1 MMKKNDIIELDIT
14 GMTHEGLGV
23 GRKNGMAVF
32 VEDAVLG
39 EKVFARIT
47 RLHKNYAVAEVE
59 EWLNK
64 NQHRQE
70 PFCPVYG
77 RCGGCSLQH
86 MSYRMQLEF
95 KHGVVKD
102 ALEHIGGF
110 QGITVNPVIGMNNPM
125 HYRNKAQYPAGIGS
139 DGRPVTGFYAKKSH
153 QIIDFESCAIQDEI
167 SVKIR
172 NHIIEAFREAG
183 IPAYDETTGKGILRQ
198 VITRTASTGVMIILV
213 VTTEKIP
220 GLKSLIQGISARF
233 PEVKSIVLNINNKKG
248 SVIPGDKNIT
258 VYGQDTIADKLGN
271 YVFHISP
278 LSFFQVNPVQTE
290 ILYEKVLEYAALTG
304 NETVFD
310 LYCGIG
316 TISIFLAGKTK
327 RVIGV
332 ESVKEAVEM
341 AERNKLVNNVSNIEF
356 YNGKAEDITAKFYK
370 KGIKAD
376 VVVVDPPRK
385 GCDGKLLET
394 MAGMRPTRIVYVS
407 CNPSTLARD
416 LKYLGEN
423 GYRIEQVQPVDM
435 FPWTYHVECIVGIH
449 RTDS

>member
-1 MMKKNDIIELDIT
+1 MKKNDIIELDIT

-32 VEDAVLG
+32 VEGAVSG
-39 EKVFARIT
+39 EKVYARIIKVQ
-47 RLHKNYAVAEVE
+47 KNYAVAEVH
-59 EWLNK
+59 EWLDK
-64 NQHRQE
+64 SQHRQE
-70 PFCPVYG
+70 PFCLVYES
-77 RCGGCSLQH
+77 CGGCSLQH
-86 MSYRMQLEF
+86 MSYQMQLEF
-95 KHGVVKD
+95 KYGVVKD

-110 QGITVNPVIGMNNPM
+110 KDITVNPAIGMDNPM
-125 HYRNKAQYPAGIGS
+125 HYRNKAQYPVGIGNDS
-139 DGRPVTGFYAKKSH
+139 KPVSGFYAKQSH

-172 NHIIEAFREAG
+172 NHIIESVREAG

-198 VITRTASTGVMIILV
+198 IITRTASTGIMVVLV
-213 VTTEKIP
+213 VTTEKVP
-220 GLKSLIQGISARF
+220 GLKALIQNISARF
-233 PEVKSIVLNINNKKG
+233 PEVKSIVLNINNRKG
-248 SVIPGDKNIT
+248 SVITGEKNLT
-258 VYGQDTIADKLGN
+258 VYGQDTITDRLGK

-278 LSFFQVNPVQTE
+278 LSFYQVNPVQTE
-290 ILYEKVLEYAALTG
+290 ILYGKVMEYAALKG

-316 TISIFLAGKTK
+316 TISVFLAGKAK

-341 AERNKLVNNVSNIEF
+341 AERNKLVNNISNVEF
-356 YNGKAEDITAKFYK
+356 YHGKAENIAAELYK

-394 MAGMRPTRIVYVS
+394 IAGMRPTRIVYVS

-435 FPWTYHVECIVGIH
+435 FPWTSHVECVTLMSRVGK
-449 RTDS
+449 

>member
-1 MMKKNDIIELDIT
+1 MKKNDIIELDIT

-32 VEDAVLG
+32 VEGAVSG
-39 EKVFARIT
+39 EKVYARIKKVQ
-47 RLHKNYAVAEVE
+47 KNHAVAEVQK
-59 EWLNK
+59 WLNK
-64 NQHRQE
+64 SQHRQE
-70 PFCPVYG
+70 PFCPVYES
-77 RCGGCSLQH
+77 CGGCSLQH
-86 MSYRMQLEF
+86 MSYKMQLEF

-125 HYRNKAQYPAGIGS
+125 HYRNKAQYPVGIGNDS
-139 DGRPVTGFYAKKSH
+139 KPVSGFYAKQSH

-172 NHIIEAFREAG
+172 NYIIESVREAG

-198 VITRTASTGVMIILV
+198 IITRIASTGVMVILV
-213 VTTEKIP
+213 VTTEKTP
-220 GLKSLIQGISARF
+220 GLKALIQKISARF
-233 PEVKSIVLNINNKKG
+233 PEVKSIVINVNNRKG
-248 SVIPGDKNIT
+248 SVIPGEKNIV
-258 VYGQDTIADKLGN
+258 VYGQDTITDRLGQ

-278 LSFFQVNPVQTE
+278 LSFFQVNHEQTV
-290 ILYEKVLEYAALTG
+290 ILYEKVLEYATLTG

-316 TISIFLAGKTK
+316 TISIFLAEKAK

-341 AERNKLVNNVSNIEF
+341 AERNKLANNVSNVEF
-356 YNGKAEDITAKFYK
+356 YHGKAEDITAELSK

-394 MAGMRPTRIVYVS
+394 IASMRPTRIVYVS

-416 LKYLGEN
+416 LKYLSEN
-423 GYRIEQVQPVDM
+423 GYCIEQVQPVDM
-435 FPWTYHVECIVGIH
+435 FPWTSHVESCVLIT
-449 RTDS
+449 RNEK

>member
-1 MMKKNDIIELDIT
+1 MKKNDIIELDIT

-32 VEDAVLG
+32 VEGAVSG
-39 EKVFARIT
+39 EKVYARIIKVQ
-47 RLHKNYAVAEVE
+47 KNYAVAEVH

-64 NQHRQE
+64 SQHRQE
-70 PFCPVYG
+70 PFCPVYES
-77 RCGGCSLQH
+77 CGGCSLQH

-110 QGITVNPVIGMNNPM
+110 QGITVNPVLGMNNPM
-125 HYRNKAQYPAGIGS
+125 HYRNKAQYPVGIGS
-139 DGRPVTGFYAKKSH
+139 DGKPVSGFYAKRSH

-172 NHIIEAFREAG
+172 NHIIESVREAG

-198 VITRTASTGVMIILV
+198 IITRTASTGVMVVLV

-220 GLKSLIQGISARF
+220 ALKDLIQNISARF
-233 PEVKSIVLNINNKKG
+233 PEIRSIVLNINNRKG
-248 SVIPGDKNIT
+248 SVIPGEKNIT
-258 VYGQDTIADKLGN
+258 VYGQDAISDRLGR

-278 LSFFQVNPVQTE
+278 LSFYQVNRVQTE
-290 ILYEKVLEYAALTG
+290 ILYEKVLEYADLTG

-316 TISIFLAGKTK
+316 TISIFLAGKAKT
-327 RVIGV
+327 VIGI

-341 AERNKLVNNVSNIEF
+341 AERNKLVNNISNIEF
-356 YNGKAEDITAKFYK
+356 YHGKAEDITIELYQ

-394 MAGMRPTRIVYVS
+394 ITGMRPARIVYVS

-416 LKYLGEN
+416 LKYLAGK

-435 FPWTYHVECIVGIH
+435 FPWTSHVECVALM
-449 RTDS
+449 SKVEK

>member
-1 MMKKNDIIELDIT
+1 M
-14 GMTHEGLGV
+14 
-23 GRKNGMAVF
+23 
-32 VEDAVLG
+32 
-39 EKVFARIT
+39 
-47 RLHKNYAVAEVE
+47 
-59 EWLNK
+59 
-64 NQHRQE
+64 
-70 PFCPVYG
+70 
-77 RCGGCSLQH
+77 
-86 MSYRMQLEF
+86 
-95 KHGVVKD
+95 
-102 ALEHIGGF
+102 
-110 QGITVNPVIGMNNPM
+110 
-125 HYRNKAQYPAGIGS
+125 
-139 DGRPVTGFYAKKSH
+139 
-153 QIIDFESCAIQDEI
+153 
-167 SVKIR
+167 
-172 NHIIEAFREAG
+172 
-183 IPAYDETTGKGILRQ
+183 
-198 VITRTASTGVMIILV
+198 
-213 VTTEKIP
+213 
-220 GLKSLIQGISARF
+220 
-233 PEVKSIVLNINNKKG
+233 
-248 SVIPGDKNIT
+248 
-258 VYGQDTIADKLGN
+258 
-271 YVFHISP
+271 
-278 LSFFQVNPVQTE
+278 
-290 ILYEKVLEYAALTG
+290 YEKVLEYAALTG

-435 FPWTYHVECIVGIH
+435 FPWTYHVECVVLITRNI
-449 RTDS
+449 